1 MEYLLKIVYL
11 FTDVGVQVDDAEEV
25 HDNTEAG
32 LSIMRHFLDCL
43 ESEGRLEEF
52 LEEKMEE
59 FDDSLNNLEYLL
71 HLIYLFTYEAGLAII
86 KDIRDCIDIDYDI

>member
-1 MEYLLKIVYL
+1 MEGANNQVDYNDLSLVVIQLLELKNFLEYL
-11 FTDVGVQVDDAEEV
+11 Q
-25 HDNTEAG
+25 
-32 LSIMRHFLDCL
+32 
-43 ESEGRLEEF
+43 SEGRLEEF